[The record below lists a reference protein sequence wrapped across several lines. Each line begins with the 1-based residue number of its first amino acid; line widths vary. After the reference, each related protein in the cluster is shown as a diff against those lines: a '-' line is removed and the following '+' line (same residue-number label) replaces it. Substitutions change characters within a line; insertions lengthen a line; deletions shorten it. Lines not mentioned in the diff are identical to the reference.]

1 MRGALIAVVAAALF
15 ACAPASVPVP
25 ESATPGVA
33 SATSGAPGS
42 PGTAAGASGTA
53 TTGPRAT
60 APAGAPKGAVTPAP
74 ASADPVTSTAT
85 TPTDSLPRATFT
97 SGDVR
102 VQLPIEVPPEKEY
115 GIGLSGRLNLQGR
128 GMLFAFPDG
137 ENVGFWMKNTHV
149 DLDIAFI
156 DASMKM
162 IWVTT
167 MRADTLDIHKPP
179 SPYVAAVEVPAGWFA
194 QNKIGVGATVSL
206 PVDLRAA
213 TGR

>member
-1 MRGALIAVVAAALF
+1 MRGALIATLAVALF
-15 ACAPASVPVP
+15 ACAPASVRGP
-25 ESATPGVA
+25 EGTASGAVVAVSATGATGSGATA
-33 SATSGAPGS
+33 SVGAPKATATSGA
-42 PGTAAGASGTA
+42 
-53 TTGPRAT
+53 
-60 APAGAPKGAVTPAP
+60 APE
-74 ASADPVTSTAT
+74 PVTSTAT
-85 TPTDSLPRATFT
+85 VATDALPRATFT

-137 ENVGFWMKNTHV
+137 QNVGFWMKNTHV

-156 DASMKM
+156 DASMKV

-179 SPYVAAVEVPAGWFA
+179 SPYVAAVEAPAGWYA
-194 QNKIGVGATVSL
+194 QNKIGVGAVVTL
-206 PVDLRAA
+206 PVDLRTA